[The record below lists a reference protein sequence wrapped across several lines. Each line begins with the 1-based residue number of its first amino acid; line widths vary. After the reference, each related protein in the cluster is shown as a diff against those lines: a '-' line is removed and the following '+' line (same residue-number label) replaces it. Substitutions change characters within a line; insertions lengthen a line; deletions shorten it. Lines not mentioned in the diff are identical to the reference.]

1 MIERNFAITVENT
14 LNQLLNQIEAGVPE
28 VEGDL
33 VDSVLTLL
41 LPDGSQIILNR
52 QEAVQ
57 QIWLA
62 CSDGP
67 ARFAQENGT
76 WRDTRSGESLEMA
89 VGRLLGR
96 RLHHPVQ
103 IG

>member
-1 MIERNFAITVENT
+1 MIEQNFAITVENT
-14 LNQLLNQIEAGVPE
+14 LNQLLNQIEASVPE

-67 ARFAQENGT
+67 ARFAQKNGT
-76 WRDTRSGESLEMA
+76 WRDTQSGESLEMA